1 MMMVMTRRRRSIR
14 TYNALG
20 YERHISSSFHQ
31 SNSSKH
37 TLIKCKCMNLSMS
50 LPPVALHFSASRFGM
65 KAGFAG
71 SEPPKQLL

>member
-1 MMMVMTRRRRSIR
+1 MMRMMTRRSIR
-14 TYNALG
+14 IYNALG
-20 YERHISSSFHQ
+20 YEKHISSSFHQ

-37 TLIKCKCMNLSMS
+37 TLIKCECMNLSMS
-50 LPPVALHFSASRFGM
+50 LPAVALHFSASRFGM